1 MTGTGV
7 RATVD
12 SAARSAVNQS
22 SGDGEEAR
30 DGDDILI
37 GKPGWLE
44 AVGVDLSDIGDE
56 IEQLQRRGLTV
67 SGVACDDFV
76 GLIGI
81 GNEIK
86 DAAETVQR
94 MTDAG
99 ITPAMSTGDN
109 ERTARAI
116 VSTPCKR

>member
-1 MTGTGV
+1 M
-7 RATVD
+7 
-12 SAARSAVNQS
+12 NQS

-37 GKPGWLE
+37 GKPDWLE
-44 AVGVDLSDIGDE
+44 AASVDLSDIGDE
-56 IEQLQRRGLTV
+56 IEHLQRRGLTV
-67 SGVACDDFV
+67 SGVARDDDFV

-81 GNEIK
+81 GDEITD

-99 ITPAMSTGDN
+99 ITPAVSTGDN

>member
-1 MTGTGV
+1 MT
-7 RATVD
+7 ATDEDAFPNQV
-12 SAARSAVNQS
+12 AR
-22 SGDGEEAR
+22 
-30 DGDDILI
+30 
-37 GKPGWLE
+37 
-44 AVGVDLSDIGDE
+44 E
-56 IEQLQRRGLTV
+56 IEHLQRRGLTV
-67 SGVACDDFV
+67 SGVARDDDFV

-81 GNEIK
+81 GDEITD

-99 ITPAMSTGDN
+99 ITPAVSTGDN